1 MLKFKQKRKE
11 KNKRQGIQEAQIL
24 VDDALKGLPREYEEL
39 LMEIRT
45 TSGERYTKF
54 TFVRTDISKDFG
66 DVLKLIKSKKHFK
79 IDNDLI
85 LVTEFIESIR
95 FTNTSTQKEVLSDE
109 ELMSVAQID
118 YVHMGAMEFQPYYY
132 NPLEMI
138 DKSH

>member
-11 KNKRQGIQEAQIL
+11 KKKRQETQIL
-24 VDDALKGLPREYEEL
+24 VDDALKGLPRECEEL

-45 TSGERYTKF
+45 ISGERHTKF
-54 TFVRTDISKDFG
+54 IFVRTDISKDFD

>member
-1 MLKFKQKRKE
+1 MLKFKQKTKRKKE
-11 KNKRQGIQEAQIL
+11 RQKAQIL

-45 TSGERYTKF
+45 TSGERHTKF
-54 TFVRTDISKDFG
+54 IFVRTDISKDFD

-85 LVTEFIESIR
+85 LVTEFIESVG
-95 FTNTSTQKEVLSDE
+95 FTKTSTQKNILSDE
-109 ELMSVAQID
+109 ELMRVAQID

-132 NPLEMI
+132 NPLEVI
-138 DKSH
+138 DESH

>member
-11 KNKRQGIQEAQIL
+11 KKKRQETQIL

-45 TSGERYTKF
+45 ISGERHTKF
-54 TFVRTDISKDFG
+54 IFVRTDISKDFD

-118 YVHMGAMEFQPYYY
+118 FAHIGAMEFQPLYYI
-132 NPLEMI
+132 PLKMI
-138 DKSH
+138 DKSN